1 MGNGTAI
8 ARHVAAGSDVR
19 LLCATPGGAGWNGL
33 PAGRRREELP
43 AIRTEELNQA
53 AAVLGLAGVEV
64 WDYPDGGVAGC
75 DKAEL
80 TARIAG
86 AVERI
91 DPDVVAGWGPDGG
104 YGHPDHIAVGACTD
118 AALAGSG
125 RALYHLGI
133 DRKAFDAFQEWWS
146 RSGLGDE
153 RPPLTA
159 IDHSDVVFE
168 PTPAE
173 LEIVQ
178 RAVACHA
185 SQLNAMYS
193 ALLADPTGLYWF
205 ARNSYV
211 RIAGTPA
218 ELATDL
224 FPELA

>member
-8 ARHVAAGSDVR
+8 TRHVAAGCDVH
-19 LLCATPGGAGWNGL
+19 LLCATRGGAGWNGL
-33 PAGRRREELP
+33 PPGRRPEELP
-43 AIRTEELNQA
+43 AIRTEELKRA

-64 WDYPDGGVAGC
+64 WDYPDGGVASC
-75 DKAEL
+75 DRAEL
-80 TARIAG
+80 TARIA
-86 AVERI
+86 ATVERI

-133 DRKAFDAFQEWWS
+133 DRKAIHGFQEWWS

-153 RPPLTA
+153 SPPLIA
-159 IDHSDVVFE
+159 IDHVDVVFE

-173 LEIVQ
+173 LEIIQ
-178 RAVACHA
+178 RAVACHT
-185 SQLNAMYS
+185 SQLNAMYT
-193 ALLADPTGLYWF
+193 ALIADPGGLYWF
-205 ARNSYV
+205 ARGSYA
-211 RIAGTPA
+211 RIAGAPA
-218 ELATDL
+218 ALATGT